1 MQRVVIIGGGLGGL
15 FTGALL
21 SKEGYHV
28 VVLEKNRVA
37 GGGLQTFVR
46 HGVRFETGM
55 HILGGM
61 REGGSIW
68 RICRY
73 LGIENIRQRAVDAD
87 CMDSITYLRQDK
99 TYRVPEGREA
109 FTSYF
114 CEAFPHEA
122 TAIRVYVNALYDLA
136 EEVDMFWLR
145 RGKNYLFTHSEQF
158 LWSADELISYYI
170 KDRKL
175 QDVLA
180 YMSPM
185 YGGVKG
191 HTPAYIHALIN
202 VLYIN
207 GSSRF
212 VGGSQQLADALTEVI
227 RSHGGEV
234 MTGAEVTALHV
245 NDHRVERIDFRWDDK
260 GKEIQTL
267 SVGSADV
274 ISAIH
279 PATLIPMCTEGS
291 FPKAYRQRIAQIP
304 NTYSA
309 FTLYILFKENSFPY
323 INHTCYAQ
331 EDYGM
336 IWNIGE
342 YEEECWPRGWMYMTP
357 PDPDTPEASP
367 SFSRKMIINCLM
379 PFSVVEPWV
388 HTTVGH
394 RGEAYRTWK
403 EKHIQK
409 ILDKMERLYPGFR
422 GKIEYVEASSPL
434 TIRDYYHQPE
444 GALYGVRKDCKNMM
458 LSQIPIYTKV
468 RNLFLTGQNINLHG
482 ICGVPLTAIN
492 TAEAIVGENTII
504 DKLNEI

>member
-1 MQRVVIIGGGLGGL
+1 MQRIVIIGGGLGGL

-21 SKEGYHV
+21 SKEGCQV
-28 VVLEKNRVA
+28 VVLEKNPVA

-46 HGVRFETGM
+46 HGIRFETGM

-73 LGIENIRQRAVDAD
+73 LGIENIQQRAVDPD
-87 CMDSITYLRQDK
+87 CMDSITYLRPGK

-114 CEAFPHEA
+114 SEEFPHEA
-122 TAIRVYVNALYDLA
+122 TAIRAYVNALYDLA
-136 EEVDMFWLR
+136 DEVDMFWLR

-158 LWSADELISYYI
+158 LWSADELIAHYI
-170 KDRKL
+170 KDPNL

-185 YGGVKG
+185 YGGAKG

-212 VGGSQQLADALTEVI
+212 VGGSQQLADALVEVI

-234 MTGAEVTALHV
+234 MTGTEVTALHV
-245 NDHRVERIDFRWDDK
+245 NDHRLERIDYRQ
-260 GKEIQTL
+260 GAHEIHSL
-267 SVGSADV
+267 STGSSDV

-279 PATLIPMCTEGS
+279 PATLIPMCTDGT
-291 FPKAYRQRIAQIP
+291 FPKAYRERIAQIP

-309 FTLYILFKENSFPY
+309 FTLYIIFKENSFPY

-336 IWNIGE
+336 IWNVSE
-342 YEEECWPRGWMYMTP
+342 YEESSWPRGWMYMTP
-357 PDPDTPEASP
+357 PDPVAPGSSD

-379 PFSVVEPWV
+379 PFSVVAPWEN
-388 HTTVGH
+388 TTVGH
-394 RGEAYRTWK
+394 RGEDYRIWK
-403 EKHIQK
+403 EKHVQK

-422 GKIEYVEASSPL
+422 EKIAYVEASSPL
-434 TIRDYYHQPE
+434 TIRDYYHQPD
-444 GALYGVRKDCKNMM
+444 GALYGIRKDCRNMM

-468 RNLFLTGQNINLHG
+468 KNLFLTGQNINLHG
-482 ICGVPLTAIN
+482 ICGVPLTAVN
-492 TAEAIVGENTII
+492 TAEAILGENTII

>member
-1 MQRVVIIGGGLGGL
+1 MQRIVIIGGGLGGL

-21 SKEGYHV
+21 SKEGCQV
-28 VVLEKNRVA
+28 VVLEKNPVA

-46 HGVRFETGM
+46 HGIHFETGM

-73 LGIENIRQRAVDAD
+73 LGIENIQQRAVDPD
-87 CMDSITYLRQDK
+87 CMDSITYLRPGK

-109 FTSYF
+109 FISYF
-114 CEAFPHEA
+114 SEEFPLEA
-122 TAIRVYVNALYDLA
+122 TAIRAYVNALYDLA
-136 EEVDMFWLR
+136 DEVDMFWLR

-158 LWSADELISYYI
+158 LWSADELIAHYI
-170 KDRKL
+170 KDWNL

-212 VGGSQQLADALTEVI
+212 VGGSQQLADALVEVI

-234 MTGAEVTALHV
+234 MTGTEVTALHV
-245 NDHRVERIDFRWDDK
+245 NDHRLERIDYRQ
-260 GKEIQTL
+260 GAHEIHSL
-267 SVGSADV
+267 STGSSDV

-279 PATLIPMCTEGS
+279 PATLIPMCTDGT
-291 FPKAYRQRIAQIP
+291 FPKAYRERIAQIP

-309 FTLYILFKENSFPY
+309 FTLYIIFKENSFPY

-336 IWNIGE
+336 IWNVSQ
-342 YEEECWPRGWMYMTP
+342 YEESSWPRGWMYMTP
-357 PDPDTPEASP
+357 PDPVAPGSSD
-367 SFSRKMIINCLM
+367 SFSRKMIINSLM
-379 PFSVVEPWV
+379 PFSVVAPWEN
-388 HTTVGH
+388 TTVGH
-394 RGEAYRTWK
+394 RGEDYRIWK
-403 EKHIQK
+403 EKHVQK

-422 GKIEYVEASSPL
+422 EKIAYVEASSPL
-434 TIRDYYHQPE
+434 TIRDYYHQPD
-444 GALYGVRKDCKNMM
+444 GALYGIRKDCRNMM

-468 RNLFLTGQNINLHG
+468 KNLFLTGQNINLHG
-482 ICGVPLTAIN
+482 ICGVPLTAVN
-492 TAEAIVGENTII
+492 TAEAILGENTII

>member
-1 MQRVVIIGGGLGGL
+1 VIIGGGLGGL

-21 SKEGYHV
+21 SKEGCQV
-28 VVLEKNRVA
+28 VVLEKNPVA

-46 HGVRFETGM
+46 HGIRFETGM

-73 LGIENIRQRAVDAD
+73 LGIENIQQRAVDPD
-87 CMDSITYLRQDK
+87 CMDSITYLRPGK

-114 CEAFPHEA
+114 SEEFPHEA
-122 TAIRVYVNALYDLA
+122 TAIRAYVNALYDLA
-136 EEVDMFWLR
+136 DEVDMFWLR

-158 LWSADELISYYI
+158 LWSADELIAHYI
-170 KDRKL
+170 KDPNL

-212 VGGSQQLADALTEVI
+212 VGGSQQLADALVEVI

-234 MTGAEVTALHV
+234 MTGTEVTALHV
-245 NDHRVERIDFRWDDK
+245 NDHRLERIDYRQ
-260 GKEIQTL
+260 GAHEIHSL
-267 SVGSADV
+267 STGSSDV

-279 PATLIPMCTEGS
+279 PATLIPMCTDGT
-291 FPKAYRQRIAQIP
+291 FPKAYRERIAQIP
-304 NTYSA
+304 KTYSA
-309 FTLYILFKENSFPY
+309 FTLYIIFKENSFPY

-336 IWNIGE
+336 IWNVSE
-342 YEEECWPRGWMYMTP
+342 YEESSWPRGWMYMTP
-357 PDPDTPEASP
+357 PDPVAPGSSD

-379 PFSVVEPWV
+379 PFSAPWSPP
-388 HTTVGH
+388 
-394 RGEAYRTWK
+394 RS
-403 EKHIQK
+403 
-409 ILDKMERLYPGFR
+409 ILAMA
-422 GKIEYVEASSPL
+422 ASL
-434 TIRDYYHQPE
+434 LWCI
-444 GALYGVRKDCKNMM
+444 M
-458 LSQIPIYTKV
+458 
-468 RNLFLTGQNINLHG
+468 FLT
-482 ICGVPLTAIN
+482 
-492 TAEAIVGENTII
+492 
-504 DKLNEI
+504 

>member
-1 MQRVVIIGGGLGGL
+1 
-15 FTGALL
+15 
-21 SKEGYHV
+21 
-28 VVLEKNRVA
+28 
-37 GGGLQTFVR
+37 
-46 HGVRFETGM
+46 
-55 HILGGM
+55 
-61 REGGSIW
+61 
-68 RICRY
+68 
-73 LGIENIRQRAVDAD
+73 
-87 CMDSITYLRQDK
+87 MDSITYLRQDK

-114 CEAFPHEA
+114 CEAFPHEV
-122 TAIRVYVNALYDLA
+122 TAIRAYVNALYDLA

-145 RGKNYLFTHSEQF
+145 RGRNYLFTHSEQF

-260 GKEIQTL
+260 GEEIQTL

-342 YEEECWPRGWMYMTP
+342 YEEESWPHGWMYMTP

-379 PFSVVEPWV
+379 PFSVVEPWI

-394 RGEAYRTWK
+394 RGETYRTWK

-444 GALYGVRKDCKNMM
+444 GALYGVRKDCRNMM

>member
-1 MQRVVIIGGGLGGL
+1 MQRVVIIGGGQGGL

-21 SKEGYHV
+21 SKEEYHV

-114 CEAFPHEA
+114 CEAFPHET
-122 TAIRVYVNALYDLA
+122 TAIRTYVNALYDLA

-158 LWSADELISYYI
+158 LWSADEFISYYI
-170 KDRKL
+170 KDWKL

-260 GKEIQTL
+260 GKETQTL

-342 YEEECWPRGWMYMTP
+342 YEEESWPHGWMYMTP

-379 PFSVVEPWV
+379 PFSVVEPWI

-444 GALYGVRKDCKNMM
+444 GALYGIRKDCKNMM